1 MYSIKPLGWRSIW
14 SAAARRRFGV
24 RGWHF
29 KVNRQYPRDERKAVT
44 SHSTPNAP
52 PIFSLTFVVF
62 RQWLCN
68 YGFALYL
75 PTILKVD
82 KFEIMATGRLEITP
96 LGGLGFFGMN
106 MTVFRYDGQMI
117 IVDCGMMF
125 PDEDLLGV
133 DIAIPDFTYI
143 EQHRDEITA
152 IVLTHAHEDHIG
164 ALPFLLQMINVPV
177 YGTRFTFGLV
187 ENKLHEF
194 GLLEQTELI
203 EIAPGQSFELANFG
217 IEFIQVSH
225 SLIDC
230 VALAITTP
238 VGVLIHTGDFK
249 VDETPVVGKAIDI
262 KRLTEIGDK
271 GVLALLADSTNVEKD
286 GRTGSEKSVIPGLEK
301 IFSEA
306 DGRVI
311 VSCFATSIHRL
322 QIVCDLAA
330 ESGRQVALIG
340 RSMIRNFETAQ
351 RLGYLDLP
359 YDLLVSPNE
368 AKKLPADQVCLM
380 VTGSQGEPMAAL
392 PRMAVEQHRDGSVLE
407 NDTVVISARQ
417 IPGNERSISRMMN
430 HMFKRGANV
439 IDSSVA
445 RIHVSGHGRAG
456 DLQIMYDAV
465 RPKYLIPIHGETRQ
479 LFRHAAAAKKW
490 GHAKDKI
497 ILAESGDVI
506 ELDEF
511 NGRVGD
517 KVQVGRTLIDDS
529 RSGRIDDMVIRDRK
543 HLAYDGVVLPI
554 VAINKSSGEM
564 ESAPEVVQ
572 RGLAIADDNSGFLQ
586 KARIVVAETIKNASH
601 EERVDWALIKEKIR
615 LDLKRHIQKEIG
627 RRPMIIP
634 VVLEI

>member
-1 MYSIKPLGWRSIW
+1 
-14 SAAARRRFGV
+14 
-24 RGWHF
+24 
-29 KVNRQYPRDERKAVT
+29 
-44 SHSTPNAP
+44 
-52 PIFSLTFVVF
+52 
-62 RQWLCN
+62 
-68 YGFALYL
+68 
-75 PTILKVD
+75 
-82 KFEIMATGRLEITP
+82 
-96 LGGLGFFGMN
+96 MN

-133 DIAIPDFTYI
+133 DIAIPDFSYI
-143 EQHRDEITA
+143 EAHRDEITA

-164 ALPFLLQMINVPV
+164 ALPFLLQLVNVPV

-187 ENKLHEF
+187 ENKLQEF

-203 EIAPGQSFELANFG
+203 EISSLQSFEVGDFE
-217 IEFIQVSH
+217 IEFIGVSH
-225 SLIDC
+225 SLVDC

-249 VDETPVVGKAIDI
+249 VDETPVIGKAIDL
-262 KRLTEIGDK
+262 KRLTEYGDK

-286 GRTGSEKSVIPGLEK
+286 GRTGSEKAVIPGLDK
-301 IFSEA
+301 IFNEA
-306 DGRVI
+306 EGRVI

-330 ESGRQVALIG
+330 EYGRNVALVG
-340 RSMIRNFETAQ
+340 RSMLRNFETAE

-359 YDLLVSPNE
+359 NGLLVSAAD
-368 AKKLPADQVCLM
+368 AKKLAPDQVCLL
-380 VTGSQGEPMAAL
+380 VTGSQGEPMSAL
-392 PRMAVEQHRDGSVLE
+392 PRMSVDQHKDASILAG
-407 NDTVVISARQ
+407 DTVIISARQ

-430 HMFKRGANV
+430 HMFKRDATV
-439 IDSSVA
+439 IDSSIA

-479 LFRHAAAAKKW
+479 LYRHAAAAKKW
-490 GHAKDKI
+490 GHSRERI

-511 NGRVGD
+511 GGRVGE

-529 RSGRIDDMVIRDRK
+529 RSGRIDDLVIRDRK

-554 VAINKSSGEM
+554 VAINKISGAM
-564 ESAPEVVQ
+564 EAPPEVVQ
-572 RGLAIADDNSGFLQ
+572 RGLALADDGNGFLQ
-586 KARIVVAETIKNASH
+586 KARLIVAETVNKSPH
-601 EERVDWALIKEKIR
+601 DERVDWALIKEKIR
-615 LDLKRHIQKEIG
+615 VDLKRYIQKELG

>member
-1 MYSIKPLGWRSIW
+1 
-14 SAAARRRFGV
+14 
-24 RGWHF
+24 
-29 KVNRQYPRDERKAVT
+29 
-44 SHSTPNAP
+44 
-52 PIFSLTFVVF
+52 
-62 RQWLCN
+62 
-68 YGFALYL
+68 
-75 PTILKVD
+75 
-82 KFEIMATGRLEITP
+82 MATGRLEITP

-133 DIAIPDFTYI
+133 DIAIPDFSYI
-143 EQHRDEITA
+143 EAHRDEITA

-164 ALPFLLQMINVPV
+164 ALPFLLQLINVPV

-194 GLLEQTELI
+194 SLLEQTELI
-203 EIAPGQSFELANFG
+203 EISPGESFETGNFG

-249 VDETPVVGKAIDI
+249 VDETPVVGRAIDLQ
-262 KRLTEIGDK
+262 RLTEIGDK
-271 GVLALLADSTNVEKD
+271 GVLALLADSTNVERD
-286 GRTGSEKSVIPGLEK
+286 GRTGSEKAVIPGLQK
-301 IFSEA
+301 IFDEA
-306 DGRVI
+306 SGRVI

-322 QIVCDLAA
+322 QIICDLAA
-330 ESGRQVALIG
+330 EYGRNIALVG
-340 RSMIRNFETAQ
+340 RSMLRNFETAE

-359 YDLLVSPNE
+359 KGLLISPQD
-368 AKKLPADQVCLM
+368 AKKLSPSEVCLL

-392 PRMAVEQHRDGSVLE
+392 PRMSVDQHRDASVIAG
-407 NDTVVISARQ
+407 DTVVISARQ

-430 HMFKRGANV
+430 HMFKKDAMV

-456 DLQIMYDAV
+456 DLQIVYNAV
-465 RPKYLIPIHGETRQ
+465 RPKFLIPIHGETRQ
-479 LFRHAAAAKKW
+479 LYRHAAAGKSW
-490 GHAKDKI
+490 GHSKERI

-511 NGRVGD
+511 GGRINEKIHVGRV
-517 KVQVGRTLIDDS
+517 LIDDS

-554 VAINKSSGEM
+554 VAINKISGEM
-564 ESAPEVVQ
+564 EAPPEVVQ
-572 RGLAIADDNSGFLQ
+572 RGLAVAEDNGFLQ
-586 KARIVVAETIKNASH
+586 KARLVVGETVAKASH
-601 EERVDWALIKEKIR
+601 EERVDWTVIKEKIR
-615 LDLKRHIQKEIG
+615 LDLKRYIQKEIG

-634 VVLEI
+634 VVLEV

>member
-1 MYSIKPLGWRSIW
+1 
-14 SAAARRRFGV
+14 
-24 RGWHF
+24 
-29 KVNRQYPRDERKAVT
+29 
-44 SHSTPNAP
+44 
-52 PIFSLTFVVF
+52 
-62 RQWLCN
+62 
-68 YGFALYL
+68 
-75 PTILKVD
+75 
-82 KFEIMATGRLEITP
+82 MATGRLEITP

-143 EQHRDEITA
+143 EAHRDEITA

-164 ALPFLLQMINVPV
+164 ALPFLLQLINVPV
-177 YGTRFTFGLV
+177 YGTRFTFALV
-187 ENKLHEF
+187 ENKLQEF
-194 GLLEQTELI
+194 GLLDQTELI
-203 EIAPGQSFELANFG
+203 EIKSLESFELGNFE
-217 IEFIQVSH
+217 IEFIGVSH
-225 SLIDC
+225 SLVDC

-249 VDETPVVGKAIDI
+249 VDETPVIGKAIDL
-262 KRLTEIGDK
+262 KRLTEYGDK
-271 GVLALLADSTNVEKD
+271 GVLALLADSTNVERD
-286 GRTGSEKSVIPGLEK
+286 GRTGSEKAVIPGLDK
-301 IFSEA
+301 IFNEA

-322 QIVCDLAA
+322 QIICDLAA
-330 ESGRQVALIG
+330 EYGRQVALVG
-340 RSMIRNFETAQ
+340 RSMVRNFETAQ

-359 YDLLVSPNE
+359 HGLLISPGE
-368 AKKLPADQVCLM
+368 AKRLAPDQVCLM

-392 PRMAVEQHRDGSVLE
+392 PRMSVDQHRDASIIAG
-407 NDTVVISARQ
+407 DTVVISARQ

-430 HMFKRGANV
+430 HMFKRDATV

-479 LFRHAAAAKKW
+479 LYRHAQAAKKW
-490 GHAKDKI
+490 GHAKERI

-511 NGRVGD
+511 GGRVGD

-554 VAINKSSGEM
+554 VAINKISGEM

-572 RGLAIADDNSGFLQ
+572 RGLALADDGNGFLQ
-586 KARIVVAETIKNASH
+586 KARLIVADTVNRASH
-601 EERVDWALIKEKIR
+601 DERVDWALIKEKIR
-615 LDLKRHIQKEIG
+615 VELKRYIQKELG

>member
-1 MYSIKPLGWRSIW
+1 
-14 SAAARRRFGV
+14 
-24 RGWHF
+24 
-29 KVNRQYPRDERKAVT
+29 
-44 SHSTPNAP
+44 
-52 PIFSLTFVVF
+52 
-62 RQWLCN
+62 
-68 YGFALYL
+68 
-75 PTILKVD
+75 
-82 KFEIMATGRLEITP
+82 MATGRLEITP

-143 EQHRDEITA
+143 EEHRDEITA
-152 IVLTHAHEDHIG
+152 IVLTHAHEDHVG
-164 ALPFLLQMINVPV
+164 ALPFLLQLVNVPV

-187 ENKLHEF
+187 ENKLQEF
-194 GLLEQTELI
+194 GILSETQLI
-203 EIAPGQSFELANFG
+203 EIKGRQSFEVGDFQ
-217 IEFIQVSH
+217 IEFIGVSH
-225 SLIDC
+225 SLVDC

-238 VGVLIHTGDFK
+238 VGVVIHTGDFK
-249 VDETPVVGKAIDI
+249 VDESPVVGPAIDL
-262 KRLTEIGDK
+262 KRLTEYGDK

-286 GRTGSEKSVIPGLEK
+286 GRTGSEKAVIPGLESV
-301 IFSEA
+301 FNEA
-306 DGRVI
+306 EGRVI

-322 QIVCDLAA
+322 QIICDLAA
-330 ESGRQVALIG
+330 ETGRHVALVG
-340 RSMIRNFETAQ
+340 RSMIRNFETAE
-351 RLGYLDLP
+351 RLGYLDVP
-359 YDLLVSPNE
+359 NGFLVSPAE
-368 AKKLPADQVCLM
+368 AKKMPHDQVCLM
-380 VTGSQGEPMAAL
+380 VTGSQGEPMSAL
-392 PRMAVEQHRDGSVLE
+392 PRMAVEQHRDASIIE

-439 IDSSVA
+439 VDSSVA
-445 RIHVSGHGRAG
+445 RIHVSGHGRQG

-479 LFRHAAAAKKW
+479 LYRHAAAAKKW
-490 GHAKDKI
+490 GHAKERI
-497 ILAESGDVI
+497 ILIESGDVI

-511 NGRVGD
+511 GVHLGE
-517 KVQVGRTLIDDS
+517 KIQVGRTLIDDS
-529 RSGRIDDMVIRDRK
+529 RSGRINDLVIRDRK

-572 RGLAIADDNSGFLQ
+572 RGLAVNDEGGNEFLH
-586 KARIVVAETIKNASH
+586 KARVIVAETISNSSH

-615 LDLKRHIQKEIG
+615 LDLKRYIQKETG

>member
-1 MYSIKPLGWRSIW
+1 
-14 SAAARRRFGV
+14 
-24 RGWHF
+24 
-29 KVNRQYPRDERKAVT
+29 
-44 SHSTPNAP
+44 
-52 PIFSLTFVVF
+52 
-62 RQWLCN
+62 
-68 YGFALYL
+68 
-75 PTILKVD
+75 
-82 KFEIMATGRLEITP
+82 
-96 LGGLGFFGMN
+96 MN

-143 EQHRDEITA
+143 EAHRDEITA

-187 ENKLHEF
+187 ENKLQEF

-203 EIAPGQSFELANFG
+203 EIKSLESFELGNFEV
-217 IEFIQVSH
+217 EFIGVSH
-225 SLIDC
+225 SLVDC

-238 VGVLIHTGDFK
+238 VGVIIHTGDFK
-249 VDETPVVGKAIDI
+249 VDETPVVGKAIDL
-262 KRLTEIGDK
+262 KRLTEYGDK
-271 GVLALLADSTNVEKD
+271 GVLALLADSTNVERE
-286 GRTGSEKSVIPGLEK
+286 GRTGSEKAVIPGLDK

-322 QIVCDLAA
+322 QIICDLAA
-330 ESGRQVALIG
+330 EYGRQVALIG
-340 RSMIRNFETAQ
+340 RSMLRNFETAQ
-351 RLGYLDLP
+351 RLGYLDIP
-359 YDLLVSPNE
+359 HGLLINPSD
-368 AKKLPADQVCLM
+368 AKKLSPSQVCLM

-392 PRMAVEQHRDGSVLE
+392 PRMSVDQHRDASIIAG
-407 NDTVVISARQ
+407 DTVVISARQ

-430 HMFKRGANV
+430 HMFKRDATV
-439 IDSSVA
+439 IDSSIA

-479 LFRHAAAAKKW
+479 LYRHAQAAKKW
-490 GHAKDKI
+490 GHAKERI

-511 NGRVGD
+511 GGRVGD

-554 VAINKSSGEM
+554 VAINKISGEL

-572 RGLAIADDNSGFLQ
+572 RGLAIADDNNGFLQ
-586 KARIVVAETIKNASH
+586 KARLVVADTVNRSTH
-601 EERVDWALIKEKIR
+601 DERVDWALIKEKIR
-615 LDLKRHIQKEIG
+615 VELKRHIQKELG

>member
-1 MYSIKPLGWRSIW
+1 MS
-14 SAAARRRFGV
+14 
-24 RGWHF
+24 
-29 KVNRQYPRDERKAVT
+29 
-44 SHSTPNAP
+44 
-52 PIFSLTFVVF
+52 
-62 RQWLCN
+62 
-68 YGFALYL
+68 
-75 PTILKVD
+75 
-82 KFEIMATGRLEITP
+82 TGRLEITP

-133 DIAIPDFTYI
+133 DIAIPDFSYI
-143 EQHRDEITA
+143 EAHRDEITA

-164 ALPFLLQMINVPV
+164 ALPFLLQLVNVPV

-187 ENKLHEF
+187 ENKLQEF

-203 EIAPGQSFELANFG
+203 EIKGRESFSVGQFD
-217 IEFIQVSH
+217 IEFIGVSH
-225 SLIDC
+225 SLVDC

-249 VDETPVVGKAIDI
+249 VDETPVVGRAIDLA
-262 KRLTEIGDK
+262 RLTEYGDR
-271 GVLALLADSTNVEKD
+271 GVLALLADSTNVERD
-286 GRTGSEKSVIPGLEK
+286 GRTGSEKAVIPGLDK
-301 IFSEA
+301 IFNEA

-322 QIVCDLAA
+322 QIICDLAA
-330 ESGRQVALIG
+330 EYGRQIALVG
-340 RSMIRNFETAQ
+340 RSMVRNFETAE

-359 YDLLVSPNE
+359 NGLLISPAD
-368 AKKLPADQVCLM
+368 AKKLSPDQVCLL

-392 PRMAVEQHRDGSVLE
+392 PRMSVDQHRDASLIAG
-407 NDTVVISARQ
+407 DTVVISARQ

-430 HMFKRGANV
+430 HMFKRDAAV

-479 LFRHAAAAKKW
+479 LYRHAAAAKKW
-490 GHAKDKI
+490 GHSKDRI

-511 NGRVGD
+511 GGRVNE

-554 VAINKSSGEM
+554 VAINKISGEM

-572 RGLAIADDNSGFLQ
+572 RGLAIADDGNGFLQ
-586 KARIVVAETIKNASH
+586 KARLIVAETVNKAPH
-601 EERVDWALIKEKIR
+601 DERVDWALIKEKIR
-615 LDLKRHIQKEIG
+615 VELKRYIQKELG